1 MYKVLLVDDEPLV
14 LSGIK
19 FLLDWHKL
27 DCDIQNTARNGKQ
40 ALEII
45 EVEKPD
51 IVLCDINMPILSGLE
66 VLKEVTHRQHQPV
79 FVMLTNHQEFD
90 MARES
95 LRYKAV
101 DYLLKTQL
109 EPEVLEKAIQS
120 AILECDKRN
129 KMAKI
134 DLANEVI
141 EEDNHKIIQGCL
153 KKLLERKIRNR
164 NSEGYKLLEAH
175 HILDRFALLEV
186 VLDYSILPK
195 AQNTSAFDR
204 ERIFGWEQEL
214 LETILPK
221 LFNHYFL
228 VASDS
233 AYQKFQIFVWD
244 VDEVTFKEHIETF
257 YNKFLLASSNATA
270 TKISLLVSDVLK
282 EKDIFHGLRQIDQLL
297 EYYYCHEPELV
308 YYKQIGE
315 TVYKDIS
322 LTPEINKLVIAIR
335 LKDVAA
341 CKATFAKIE
350 EKFGSTPHNPV
361 VEIRSCIDL
370 YSTVYAVLVPLLPE
384 DGMNAYFVDLSKMI
398 QTISEMLTFS
408 QLQKWVRGFAEQ
420 VIWQLEQLTGSHFEV
435 MERVKNYVVA
445 HATEKLML
453 QDLADYVNMSP
464 SYLSALFK
472 KHCNQN
478 LVDYINEVKMHKACE
493 LIREGNYKIYEISYL
508 LSFENAYYFTKV
520 FKRYIGRTPK
530 EYQNKV
536 RGR

>member
-19 FLLDWHKL
+19 FLLDWKKL
-27 DCDIQNTARNGKQ
+27 NCDIQNTARNGKQ

-45 EVEKPD
+45 EIEKPD

-66 VLKEVTHRQHQPV
+66 VLKEVAHRKHQPV
-79 FVMLTNHQEFD
+79 FIMLTNHQEFD
-90 MARES
+90 MACES

-109 EPEVLEKAIQS
+109 EPVVLEKAIQS
-120 AILECDKRN
+120 AIIECENRN

-141 EEDNHKIIQGCL
+141 EEDNYKIIQGCL
-153 KKLLERKIRNR
+153 KKLLERKIKNK
-164 NSEGYKLLEAH
+164 NSEGYKLLEDH
-175 HILDRFALLEV
+175 HILDRFAFLEV

-195 AQNTSAFDR
+195 FQNLSTGDR

-221 LFNHYFL
+221 LFKYYFL
-228 VASDS
+228 VTSDS
-233 AYQKFQIFVWD
+233 SYQKFQIFVWN
-244 VDEVTFKEHIETF
+244 VDELVFKESIEIF

-282 EKDIFHGLRQIDQLL
+282 EKDVFQGLRQIDQLL
-297 EYYYCHEPELV
+297 EYYYYHEPELI
-308 YYKQIGE
+308 YYNQIGE
-315 TVYKDIS
+315 KVYEEMT
-322 LTPEINKLVIAIR
+322 LTQDINKLVIAIR
-335 LKDVAA
+335 LKDVAE
-341 CKATFAKIE
+341 CKVTFEKIE
-350 EKFGSTPHNPV
+350 EKFKDAIHNPV
-361 VEIRSCIDL
+361 AEIRSCIDL

-384 DGMNAYFVDLSKMI
+384 GEMNAYFVDLSKMI

-408 QLQKWVRGFAEQ
+408 QLQEWLKGFAEQ
-420 VIWQLEQLTGSHFEV
+420 VIWQLGKLTGSHSEV
-435 MERVKNYVVA
+435 MERVKSYVVA
-445 HATEKLML
+445 HSTEKLML
-453 QDLADYVNMSP
+453 QDIADYVKMSP

-472 KHCNQN
+472 KHCKQN
-478 LVDYINEVKMHKACE
+478 LVDYINEVKMNKACE